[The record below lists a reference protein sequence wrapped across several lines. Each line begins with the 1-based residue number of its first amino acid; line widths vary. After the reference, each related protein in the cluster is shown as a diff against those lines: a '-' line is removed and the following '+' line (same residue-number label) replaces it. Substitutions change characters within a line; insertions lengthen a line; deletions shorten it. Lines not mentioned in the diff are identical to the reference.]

1 MKINSIFDA
10 AKESKSSINFELA
23 EISDQRT
30 SLRTIDAVANK
41 KESVVKSRTES
52 VQKETE
58 IAISGANLDN
68 LN

>member
-1 MKINSIFDA
+1 MKINSIFDT
-10 AKESKSSINFELA
+10 AKESKSSINFELV

-41 KESVVKSRTES
+41 KEPVVKSRAEG
-52 VQKETE
+52 VQKETD
-58 IAISGANLDN
+58 IVVSDANFDN